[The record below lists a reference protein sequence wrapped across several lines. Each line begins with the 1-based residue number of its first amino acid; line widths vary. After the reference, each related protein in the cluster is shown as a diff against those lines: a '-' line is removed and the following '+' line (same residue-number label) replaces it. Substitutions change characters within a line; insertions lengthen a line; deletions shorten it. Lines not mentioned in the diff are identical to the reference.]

1 MTKIF
6 AWFKTY
12 WKPALFVVVLVVI
25 GILTLTIFQ
34 SSWRRKIKQI
44 FKTADDSH
52 KEQVRIIEH
61 ENKKNKELN
70 EKALKKFLETKTN
83 LNKQLEHSKTQLK
96 KSEEKRLKELV
107 DKYMENPDELTRKI
121 AEEFGLEYVETSK

>member
-1 MTKIF
+1 MKIF
-6 AWFKTY
+6 TWFKAY
-12 WKPALFVVVLVVI
+12 WKPILFVVVLVVI
-25 GILTLTIFQ
+25 GILTLAIFQ
-34 SSWRRKIKQI
+34 GFWRKKIKQI
-44 FKTADDSH
+44 LKTADDSY

-70 EKALKKFLETKTN
+70 EKAFKKFLETKTN
-83 LNKQLEHSKTQLK
+83 LNKQLEHSKTQLR